1 VGPGT
6 TSALAGGL
14 GGGPCG
20 WLGWWPL
27 TGDSGFRLAQL
38 LRDHAAVHPD
48 SPALICDG
56 RTETYEALDRR
67 SNRIAQYLHSSGVGA
82 GDRVAH
88 LDRNSSGGAELLF
101 ACAKIGAALV
111 PLNWRLATPELVK
124 LLGDAGAEILFCG
137 PQFAGQAAELVEELP
152 RLRELVVLEPGD
164 DAWLADCP
172 GQDPLADGGSDA
184 VVLQLYTS
192 GTTGLPKGVQTTNA
206 NLSLLASSVA
216 EQWSIDA
223 SSVSLVAMPLFHI
236 GGMGWRL
243 VGLANRACNVL
254 VAEIEPR
261 SLLDTLERERITNAF
276 LVPTVLQMLAAVPG
290 AAARDW
296 SALRSIAYGASSIT
310 TPVLKAVLS
319 TFRCELYQVYG
330 MTETTGAIVQLAA
343 ADHDPGGPRE
353 HLLRSAGKPYPW
365 MELEIVDPRS
375 GEPVAVGEVGEV
387 RVRGASVTPGYF
399 ANPAETAAAIDGD
412 GWLRTGDGGY
422 LNQAGYLFLTDR
434 IKDMIVTGAEN
445 VYPAEVEEVL
455 AQHPGVVEVAV
466 FGVPDERWGE
476 IVTAAVVAGAGE
488 VSAQELVGFARER
501 LAGYKLPRRV
511 HLVPELPKTATGK
524 ISKKDLRARF
534 G

>member
-1 VGPGT
+1 MAVRSRLEDLRARGLSGYNRCVSAGPA
-6 TSALAGGL
+6 SE
-14 GGGPCG
+14 
-20 WLGWWPL
+20 
-27 TGDSGFRLAQL
+27 FRVAQL
-38 LRDHAAVHPD
+38 LRDHAAADPE
-48 SPALICDG
+48 SPALICEG
-56 RTETYEALDRR
+56 LTETYGALDRR
-67 SNRIAQYLHSSGVGA
+67 CNRIAQYLLSRGVRSG
-82 GDRVAH
+82 DHVAH
-88 LDRNSSGGAELLF
+88 LDRNRPAGAELLF

-111 PLNWRLATPELVK
+111 PLNWRLTTPELVK
-124 LLGDAGAEILFCG
+124 LLGDARAEVLFCG
-137 PQFAGQAAELVEELP
+137 PEFADQARELVDELP
-152 RLRELVVLEPGD
+152 RLGELVVVAPGD
-164 DAWLADCP
+164 DAWLADSPDRDPC
-172 GQDPLADGGSDA
+172 QDGDSET

-223 SSVSLVAMPLFHI
+223 TSVSLVAMPLFHI
-236 GGMGWRL
+236 GGMGWLL

-276 LVPTVLQMLAAVPG
+276 LVPTVLQMLTAVPG
-290 AAARDW
+290 AARRDW

-319 TFRCELYQVYG
+319 TFGCDLYQVYG

-353 HLLRSAGKPYPW
+353 HLLRSAGQPYPW
-365 MELEIVDPRS
+365 MELEVVDPGS
-375 GEPVAVGEVGEV
+375 GAPVATGAVGEV

-399 ANPAETAAAIDGD
+399 ANPAETAAAIDDD

-422 LNQAGYLFLTDR
+422 LDKAGYLFLTDR

-455 AQHPGVVEVAV
+455 AQHPGVCEVAV

-476 IVTAAVVAGAGE
+476 VVTAAVVAGPGGGDL
-488 VSAQELVGFARER
+488 SALELVGFARER
-501 LAGYKLPRRV
+501 LAGFKLPRQV
-511 HLVPELPKTATGK
+511 HLVDALPKTATGK
-524 ISKKDLRARF
+524 VSKKDLRARY